1 MNKKFLMILF
11 VCLVSSCAFAQ
22 TKMDKFLGNLS
33 GAVQIYERY
42 ESMYRQIKR
51 LHPIQVTMGGTI
63 VNKKYGRELK
73 SLTWSTHQIE
83 KQGAYLYVY
92 EVNDGK
98 FVQIGKHA
106 MTVNQ
111 SKPYDVYI
119 LRGEYL
125 LHHKVVIVTMDRKG
139 YVYLKRGLQTIE
151 SYTFEIR

>member
-1 MNKKFLMILF
+1 MKKNFLMMLF

-22 TKMDKFLGNLS
+22 TKMDKFLGNLN

-42 ESMYRQIKR
+42 ESTYRQIKR
-51 LHPIQVTMGGTI
+51 LHPIQCTMGGTI
-63 VNKKYGRELK
+63 VNKRYGRELK

-83 KQGAYLYVY
+83 KQGPYLYVY
-92 EVNDGK
+92 EVQNGK
-98 FVQIGKHA
+98 FALIGKHA
-106 MTVNQ
+106 MTVNH
-111 SKPYDVYI
+111 SATYDVYI

-139 YVYLKRGLQTIE
+139 YVYLKRGSQTIE